1 MTGSVNIL
9 HSQLWKLRKLGEGC
23 LLSLPWKSS
32 GGQGW
37 NIVTSVWVVFCIS
50 LYGVSKQIISLDHV
64 ISVLCSDLDQKGLI
78 ICFSCT
84 AGLRE
89 T

>member
-1 MTGSVNIL
+1 MTGTVNIL

-37 NIVTSVWVVFCIS
+37 NSVSSDCIS
-50 LYGVSKQIISLDHV
+50 DNLYFIFYVIVSVNK
-64 ISVLCSDLDQKGLI
+64 
-78 ICFSCT
+78 
-84 AGLRE
+84 
-89 T
+89 